1 MSSFAD
7 LNSAGARGIT
17 FEQATN
23 DIKLSGDIRQIGE
36 VSAMV
41 AVTDGLLQYN
51 GKKKYAKDIY
61 DDIYYPK
68 TPREQS
74 AFNRSMANK
83 TSGLKEGETKRII
96 VYTAD
101 NVYLITADGYMSGN
115 IEQCISLNGSQKV
128 INNYVQ
134 EWLNSDTS
142 DEGFNILLETY
153 GDESGGFDSFSLD
166 VRDRRDENRN
176 ASVDS
181 KKSYS
186 RRAENTGAG
195 FKDSEIS
202 KGKVTVASG
211 VKLSKGEKAIL
222 SKIAKDS
229 GVAVVVE
236 RFSGTDL
243 ASKGF
248 YSGGVVHL
256 NADRLSEGGFTYTG
270 IHEVAHHLKAVNTE
284 GYKAIESFVNNY
296 YKEKGADLDSEV
308 AKTQAYYKSK
318 GVELTTE
325 EAMEEIVCNTLSD
338 IATDEDALSAF
349 LGLDS
354 KSQNKFIEVIKTLVR
369 KLKEWAN
376 KFLKNTEYH
385 SIVMNDA
392 DTLLSLAK
400 QLRAELTK
408 SKQKNNTAD
417 SGGAQYSFDK
427 SVDSKMQKQD
437 NKAITKNGGNDYGG
451 ENTKLLER
459 REISAVGGNYDPVWE
474 QSESA
479 QQIFR
484 YLGIFRANKTQE
496 KTGVGETD
504 SRWLAPNAFQQ
515 QIEKGFATGI
525 LRDLRGVK
533 LSGRDVI
540 GRTLSKELL
549 NNLKDTIFKDENG
562 NVLSLYH
569 WTPNVFNV
577 FRYGDIGFH
586 FGTVLASHERYV
598 MLKEENAKE
607 GKNTPIGIYK
617 EVYLNISNPIHMPD
631 LGQWTA
637 YDIAVFLEENGY
649 ISEMQYDRLSITEGF
664 DDLSYDNPAINEV
677 RKILT
682 NHGYDGIVYYNESE
696 DNQSISAIALYP
708 EQVIMVTD
716 NGMPVKSE
724 KSSFGEIDE
733 EYLSAVESGDMDT
746 AQRFVDEAAEEAMKN
761 SKIRDENGKLAKV
774 YHGTESDD
782 FYEFDKAR
790 RGQTDTVSGKDNKKG
805 GLFETPNI
813 IILSYKT
820 QICQCK

>member
-1 MSSFAD
+1 MFYLSSFAD

-17 FEQATN
+17 FEQAAN
-23 DIKLSGDIRQIGE
+23 DIKLGGDIRQIGE
-36 VSAMV
+36 VA
-41 AVTDGLLQYN
+41 ARIAITDGLLQYN

-96 VYTAD
+96 INTAD

-202 KGKVTVASG
+202 KGKVTDASG

-248 YSGGVVHL
+248 YSGGIVHL

-270 IHEVAHHLKAVNTE
+270 IHEVVHHLKAVNAE

-296 YKEKGADLDSEV
+296 YKEKGADLDNEV
-308 AKTQAYYKSK
+308 TKTQAYYKSK
-318 GVELTTE
+318 GVELTPE

-392 DTLLSLAK
+392 DTLLHLAK

-408 SKQKNNTAD
+408 SKQKNNTAN
-417 SGGAQYSFDK
+417 GGVKYSINESFYNQINTWDRETIGFSFVLGTTSDALLEAGIPNKQIRWDASKIK
-427 SVDSKMQKQD
+427 SLLKKHNGMSVKTVLKVPELLENPIVVVDSK
-437 NKAITKNGGNDYGG
+437 KN
-451 ENTKLLER
+451 
-459 REISAVGGNYDPVWE
+459 
-474 QSESA
+474 
-479 QQIFR
+479 
-484 YLGIFRANKTQE
+484 
-496 KTGVGETD
+496 
-504 SRWLAPNAFQQ
+504 
-515 QIEKGFATGI
+515 
-525 LRDLRGVK
+525 
-533 LSGRDVI
+533 
-540 GRTLSKELL
+540 
-549 NNLKDTIFKDENG
+549 
-562 NVLSLYH
+562 
-569 WTPNVFNV
+569 
-577 FRYGDIGFH
+577 
-586 FGTVLASHERYV
+586 
-598 MLKEENAKE
+598 
-607 GKNTPIGIYK
+607 
-617 EVYLNISNPIHMPD
+617 
-631 LGQWTA
+631 
-637 YDIAVFLEENGY
+637 
-649 ISEMQYDRLSITEGF
+649 
-664 DDLSYDNPAINEV
+664 
-677 RKILT
+677 
-682 NHGYDGIVYYNESE
+682 
-696 DNQSISAIALYP
+696 
-708 EQVIMVTD
+708 
-716 NGMPVKSE
+716 
-724 KSSFGEIDE
+724 
-733 EYLSAVESGDMDT
+733 
-746 AQRFVDEAAEEAMKN
+746 KN
-761 SKIRDENGKLAKV
+761 SKIIIGDLYDSNNKPVTVVLLLTPTSKKGNQLDILKVSSAEGRSHIKSLFRYENGESVQIRYIDKNRIQSWLNVNRLQLPLHSFNSDSTNNIPNSIENVKKKQLEIIQKTNPSPNEYSTWVRTVEDIKTLAETLEDDEWADYDEFNPDLTKDDIKEAIERGTITVYSSHPIENGVFVSPSRMEAESYSGTGEVYEKTVDIRDVAWIDPTQGMYAKV
-774 YHGTESDD
+774 EMES
-782 FYEFDKAR
+782 KA
-790 RGQTDTVSGKDNKKG
+790 KKWMR
-805 GLFETPNI
+805 NI
-813 IILSYKT
+813 FPR
-820 QICQCK
+820 

>member
-1 MSSFAD
+1 M
-7 LNSAGARGIT
+7 
-17 FEQATN
+17 
-23 DIKLSGDIRQIGE
+23 
-36 VSAMV
+36 
-41 AVTDGLLQYN
+41 
-51 GKKKYAKDIY
+51 
-61 DDIYYPK
+61 
-68 TPREQS
+68 
-74 AFNRSMANK
+74 
-83 TSGLKEGETKRII
+83 
-96 VYTAD
+96 
-101 NVYLITADGYMSGN
+101 
-115 IEQCISLNGSQKV
+115 
-128 INNYVQ
+128 
-134 EWLNSDTS
+134 
-142 DEGFNILLETY
+142 
-153 GDESGGFDSFSLD
+153 
-166 VRDRRDENRN
+166 
-176 ASVDS
+176 
-181 KKSYS
+181 
-186 RRAENTGAG
+186 
-195 FKDSEIS
+195 
-202 KGKVTVASG
+202 
-211 VKLSKGEKAIL
+211 KLSKGEKAIL

-236 RFSGTDL
+236 RFSGADS

-248 YSGGVVHL
+248 YSGGVMHL
-256 NADRLSEGGFTYTG
+256 NADKLSDGGFTYTG
-270 IHEVAHHLKAVNTE
+270 IHEVVHHLRAVNAE
-284 GYKAIESFVNNY
+284 GYKSIESFVKNY
-296 YKEKGADLDSEV
+296 YKEKGAYLDSEV

-318 GVELTTE
+318 GVKLTSE
-325 EAMEEIVCNTLSD
+325 EAMEEIVYNTLSD
-338 IATDEDALSAF
+338 IATDEGALSAF

-354 KSQNKFIEVIKTLVR
+354 KSQNKFIEVIKSIVR

-400 QLRAELTK
+400 QLRVELTK
-408 SKQKNNTAD
+408 SGQKNNTAQ

-437 NKAITKNGGNDYGG
+437 NKAITKNGGNDYGS

-617 EVYLNISNPIHMPD
+617 EVYLNISNPIHMPN

-733 EYLSAVESGDMDT
+733 EYLSAVESGDTKT
-746 AQRFVDEAAEEAMKN
+746 AQRLVDEAAEDAMKN
-761 SKIRDENGKLAKV
+761 SKIRDESGKLAKV

-782 FYEFDKAR
+782 FFEFDKAR
-790 RGQTDTVSGKDNKKG
+790 RGQTDTSMYGRGYYFAFDPDYASDFGDNIREFYLDVRNPFYIDVNAPSRVIAEFLESKGIEVNIADRNKQCHYFAKMFGSQKFTDAFEVSRILNNR
-805 GLFETPNI
+805 LNI
-813 IILSYKT
+813 KTACFDAGCFLSECFKEF
-820 QICQCK
+820 CKYF